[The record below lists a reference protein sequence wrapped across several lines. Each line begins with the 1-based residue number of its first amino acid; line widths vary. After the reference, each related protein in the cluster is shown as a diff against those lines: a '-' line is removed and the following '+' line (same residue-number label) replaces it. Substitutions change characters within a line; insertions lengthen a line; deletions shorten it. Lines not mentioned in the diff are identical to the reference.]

1 MALVLAFGV
10 ITADKVLNLVFTRV
24 IYFFRIIRCVRV
36 VLCVVFLVIYCYDLV
51 FILYISFQLDI

>member
-10 ITADKVLNLVFTRV
+10 KTADKVLNLVFTRV
-24 IYFFRIIRCVRV
+24 IYYFRIIRCVRV